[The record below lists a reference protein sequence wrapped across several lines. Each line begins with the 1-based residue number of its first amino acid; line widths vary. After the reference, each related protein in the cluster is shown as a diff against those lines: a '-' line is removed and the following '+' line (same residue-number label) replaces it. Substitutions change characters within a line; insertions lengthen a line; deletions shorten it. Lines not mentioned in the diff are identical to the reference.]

1 MNLSMR
7 HVQTSGDPHEI
18 PSSVVGQSSAPA
30 PKPAPKKA
38 GIRVEKSIIINRA
51 REELYHFWRNFE
63 NLPRIMTH
71 LEEVRILSPAHSR
84 WIAKAPAGRSV
95 EWDAEIT
102 SDHEYELIA
111 WRSLEGSEVSNAG
124 SVRFF
129 HFAEGLT
136 EVRVALEYDPPAG
149 RIGAWIASL
158 FGENPE
164 QQITDDLLRF
174 KQMMELDRGSTTQA
188 GQEEVI

>member
-1 MNLSMR
+1 MSKSQYMVILHPSEDPAEMP
-7 HVQTSGDPHEI
+7 TSVTG
-18 PSSVVGQSSAPA
+18 PSSEPA
-30 PKPAPKKA
+30 VEKE

-51 REELYHFWRNFE
+51 REELYRFWRDFE

-71 LEEVRILSPAHSR
+71 LEEVRILSPTHSH
-84 WIAKAPAGRSV
+84 WAAKAPAGRSV

-129 HFAEGLT
+129 HFAEGHT
-136 EVRVALEYDPPAG
+136 EVRVALEYNPPAG
-149 RIGAWIASL
+149 RIGAWVASL

-174 KQMMELDRGSTTQA
+174 KQMMELNTGSTTQA
-188 GQEEVI
+188 GEEVI